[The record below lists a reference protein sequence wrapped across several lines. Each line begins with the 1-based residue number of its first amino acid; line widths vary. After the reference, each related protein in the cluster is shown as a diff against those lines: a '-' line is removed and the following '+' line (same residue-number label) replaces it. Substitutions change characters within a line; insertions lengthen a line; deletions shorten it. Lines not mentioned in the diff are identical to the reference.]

1 MSEEREQELRAK
13 FVKKELRS
21 IQFSNER
28 QSVAVEEAEKK

>member
-1 MSEEREQELRAK
+1 
-13 FVKKELRS
+13 VKKELRS